1 MYIRLISLDI
11 ITGHYFTI
19 ITVMASPP
27 SSLQPDSEVAQA
39 GRSLEA
45 FFTSNLKEVFPGRVF
60 PMAEVDSDSDEY
72 DEAYRTTES
81 GFPWPERREQC
92 HRKRKRRQSLKSRRN
107 HF

>member
-1 MYIRLISLDI
+1 MTVTAPF
-11 ITGHYFTI
+11 ITKK
-19 ITVMASPP
+19 
-27 SSLQPDSEVAQA
+27 QPDSEVAQA

-45 FFTSNLKEVFPGRVF
+45 FFTSKMKEVFPDRVF
-60 PMAEVDSDSDEY
+60 PVAEADSDSDEY
-72 DEAYRTTES
+72 DEAYKTSES